1 MKQILC
7 RALLLVMCSLT
18 ISACGWW
25 GGEVEIEPAELV
37 DFDAEKDVDVLWSK
51 SVGAGLGEAF
61 NKLGLAVSGNAVYA
75 TDVEGNVFAFDRD
88 NGSLLWRIELD
99 TPIVGGVGIGPN
111 HVAVTTESGEVVMLS
126 AEDGVEMWRQQMS
139 SETLSPVQMNSEMA
153 VAQLQNGKLVAMNIS
168 TGERL
173 WTYDS
178 QIPRLTIRGTSSPIV
193 AANATIAGFANGKLV
208 AVRND
213 TGAELWERR
222 VTVPE
227 GKTELER
234 LIDIDARPLYIDGV
248 VYIVSYQGKL
258 VAVSASDAQ
267 ILWSQTA
274 SSYQSLAAGFGN
286 IYVSQA
292 NGFIEA
298 FDQRS
303 SASVWRQAAL
313 ENRQTT
319 SPSVL
324 GTTVVVGDYEG
335 YLHFMSQVD
344 GHFVARYKVDSDG
357 LRGDTVA
364 VDDVLYVLSNGGRLV
379 ALQLN

>member
-1 MKQILC
+1 MKQTLC
-7 RALLLVMCSLT
+7 RALMLAACTLT

-37 DFDAEKDVDVLWSK
+37 DFDAEKKVDLLWSK
-51 SVGAGLGEAF
+51 SVGAGLGESF
-61 NKLGLAVSGNAVYA
+61 NKLSLAVNGDVLYA
-75 TDVEGNVFAFDRD
+75 TDIEGSVFAFDRHD
-88 NGSLLWRIELD
+88 GHTLWSVELD
-99 TPIVGGVGIGPN
+99 APIVGGVGVGPN
-111 HVAVTTESGEVVMLS
+111 HVAVATESGAVVMLS
-126 AEDGVEMWRQQMS
+126 ADDGTEMWRQQMS
-139 SETLSPVQMNSEMA
+139 SETLSPVQMNTDMA

-178 QIPRLTIRGTSSPIV
+178 QIPRLTLRGTSAPIV
-193 AANATIAGFANGKLV
+193 AANVTIAGFANGKMA

-213 TGAELWERR
+213 SGVELWERR

-248 VYIVSYQGKL
+248 IYIVSYQGKL

-319 SPSVL
+319 SPAVL

-335 YLHFMSQVD
+335 YVHFMSQVD
-344 GHFVARYKVDSDG
+344 GHFVARYRADSDG
-357 LRGDTVA
+357 LRGDMVV
-364 VDDVLYVLSNGGRLV
+364 VDDVLYVLGNGGRLV

>member
-1 MKQILC
+1 MKQVLS
-7 RALLLVMCSLT
+7 RALLMVICSLS

-37 DFDAEKDVDVLWSK
+37 DFEAEKEVDVLWSK

-61 NKLGLAVSGNAVYA
+61 NKLSLAVSGDAVYA
-75 TDVEGNVFAFDRD
+75 ADVEGRVVAYDRHD
-88 NGSLLWRIELD
+88 GSSLWSVDLD
-99 TPIVGGVGIGPN
+99 TPIVGGVGVGPN

-139 SETLSPVQMNSEMA
+139 SETLSPVQMNNEMA

-168 TGERL
+168 SGERL

-178 QIPRLTIRGTSSPIV
+178 QIPSLTLRGTSSPIV
-193 AANATIAGFANGKLV
+193 AANATIAGFANGKLA

-222 VTVPE
+222 IIIPE
-227 GKTELER
+227 GKTEIER

-248 VYIVSYQGKL
+248 IYIVSYQGKL
-258 VAVSASDAQ
+258 VAVSAADAQ
-267 ILWSQTA
+267 VLWSQNA
-274 SSYQSLAAGFGN
+274 SSYRSLAAGFGN

-319 SPSVL
+319 SPAVL
-324 GTTVVVGDYEG
+324 GTSVVVGDYEG

-344 GHFVARYKVDSDG
+344 GHFVARYKADSDG
-357 LRGDTVA
+357 LRGDMVA
-364 VDDVLYVLSNGGRLV
+364 VDDVLYVLGNGGRLV